1 MTFKFTN
8 TRLEVIRLYT
18 DTLDAA
24 RWDNKQEAKAA
35 GLTEPMISYY
45 RNERSDKALPL
56 CVAANS
62 LAGDE
67 LAKWLA
73 EKRNGV
79 FIRNCNHVDGTTC
92 GEKCEV
98 LKAMSAL
105 QYDLSPSEERVLWEA
120 IAQAALQALNE
131 PCLA

>member
-45 RNERSDKALPL
+45 RNERSDKA
-56 CVAANS
+56 
-62 LAGDE
+62 
-67 LAKWLA
+67 LA